1 MDSGQ
6 QINTPQQ
13 NAPQNVHPPIQLQ
26 DSYEV
31 HTSHDYQFTSAPQPH
46 GQLQGEEPLI
56 PTQTQPQNIQVSNT
70 PSHIGQPP
78 VPIPQSH
85 VYVSMPMK
93 AANLAQPVSNGPQ
106 PQLQG
111 QPMYIV
117 QGSTRYIPVQSYV

>member
-6 QINTPQQ
+6 QMNPPPQ
-13 NAPQNVHPPIQLQ
+13 NAPQNVHPPIQ

-31 HTSHDYQFTSAPQPH
+31 HTSHDYQFTSPPQPH

-70 PSHIGQPP
+70 PSHRQPP
-78 VPIPQSH
+78 VPSAQSH

-93 AANLAQPVSNGPQ
+93 AANPQPVSNVQLQGPQ

-117 QGSTRYIPVQSYV
+117 QGNTRYIPVQS